1 MWVKRSINQPW
12 QSTRVKVCLLFNE
25 RNGKKCFPKETIIWV
40 CVDELNNHPSWY
52 LIMNFG
58 LIRPVYLCWLLY
70 IGNKS
75 WVFLWYT
82 QLEWTRWINS
92 MSIIWF
98 AEPVALQAL
107 KNLGKYI
114 YVFVESLSLY
124 TILVAAK
131 TKASNCYPICDLIC
145 FMTFLFLNWVM
156 LI

>member
-1 MWVKRSINQPW
+1 MLVKRSINQHW

-40 CVDELNNHPSWY
+40 CVDELNNHPSW

-75 WVFLWYT
+75 FIGKILN
-82 QLEWTRWINS
+82 L
-92 MSIIWF
+92 SIIWSV
-98 AEPVALQAL
+98 EPVALQAL

>member
-1 MWVKRSINQPW
+1 MLVKRSINQPW

-40 CVDELNNHPSWY
+40 CVDELNNHPSW

-75 WVFLWYT
+75 FIGKILN
-82 QLEWTRWINS
+82 L
-92 MSIIWF
+92 SIIWSV
-98 AEPVALQAL
+98 EPVALQAL

-145 FMTFLFLNWVM
+145 FMTFLFLNWIM

>member
-1 MWVKRSINQPW
+1 MLVKRSINQHW

-40 CVDELNNHPSWY
+40 CVDELNNHPSW

-75 WVFLWYT
+75 FIGKILN
-82 QLEWTRWINS
+82 L
-92 MSIIWF
+92 SIIWSV
-98 AEPVALQAL
+98 EPVALQAL

-145 FMTFLFLNWVM
+145 FMTFLFLNWIM

>member
-1 MWVKRSINQPW
+1 MLVKRSINQHW

-40 CVDELNNHPSWY
+40 CVDELNNHPSW

-75 WVFLWYT
+75 FIGKILN
-82 QLEWTRWINS
+82 L
-92 MSIIWF
+92 SIIWSV
-98 AEPVALQAL
+98 EPVALQAL

-145 FMTFLFLNWVM
+145 FMTFLFLTWVM

>member
-1 MWVKRSINQPW
+1 MLVKRSINQHW

-40 CVDELNNHPSWY
+40 CVDELNNHPSW

-75 WVFLWYT
+75 FIGKILN
-82 QLEWTRWINS
+82 L
-92 MSIIWF
+92 SIIWSM
-98 AEPVALQAL
+98 EPVALQAL

-145 FMTFLFLNWVM
+145 FMTFLFLNWIM